1 MEAPT
6 RDRLRSFR
14 FMGRSIACF
23 FKTMVPTLVVASIG
37 SLPRF
42 TRGEEKGTP
51 YPAFACGGWLIES
64 RTVP

>member
-1 MEAPT
+1 MEATT
-6 RDRLRSFR
+6 RVGTIVLEKQAMERPMKRNDLSRS
-14 FMGRSIACF
+14 
-23 FKTMVPTLVVASIG
+23 LVVASIG

>member
-1 MEAPT
+1 
-6 RDRLRSFR
+6 
-14 FMGRSIACF
+14 MGRSIACF